1 MGALRTHLRGWAR
14 HHHGLY
20 RIQKEQFQHIVTTL
34 DTQAEQRTLTEGERE
49 QLENARDDLTKLMR
63 EEELR
68 FYQRAK
74 VNDVLVGDNNTKYFQ
89 MVAIGKHRKNE
100 YFPWTM
106 KAIE

>member
-49 QLENARDDLTKLMR
+49 QLENARDDLTKLLR

-68 FYQRAK
+68 FYQQAK
-74 VNDVLVGDNNTKYFQ
+74 VNDVVLGIIIPSISRWWQ
-89 MVAIGKHRKNE
+89 MANIGKNE
-100 YFPWTM
+100 YFP
-106 KAIE
+106 